1 MCCLIIVV
9 INILAAPR
17 TFKQGHR
24 VLTQKS
30 RETIDPLPTPRNIL
44 SRHVIQLRFAL
55 LQDIL
60 QRISKRCWWISNLL
74 MEFAA
79 QLRGAARPARARW
92 PGALSSRADALR
104 ALVSRSSCP
113 LAASPPLNAGTGAKM
128 KMPSQPCEV
137 AGGDCWK
144 QGMTMRCSELL
155 RAHGDHRGGGRQGQ
169 RG

>member
-44 SRHVIQLRFAL
+44 SRHVIQSRFAL

-60 QRISKRCWWISNLL
+60 QRISKLCWWISNLL
-74 MEFAA
+74 MELCSPAA
-79 QLRGAARPARARW
+79 GSGSAR
-92 PGALSSRADALR
+92 PGALARSTLLQSRRAQGSRLQELMPACCFASTKRWNWCQDEDAQS
-104 ALVSRSSCP
+104 AL
-113 LAASPPLNAGTGAKM
+113 
-128 KMPSQPCEV
+128 
-137 AGGDCWK
+137 
-144 QGMTMRCSELL
+144 
-155 RAHGDHRGGGRQGQ
+155 
-169 RG
+169 